1 MQGKRRFVQC
11 TEVRRCHVQA
21 RQCWAGGRKCGRNVQ
36 AVYVARCFLLPSGHW
51 PTSWVIPPLL
61 AVARSGAKR
70 PSPVSS
76 LA

>member
-1 MQGKRRFVQC
+1 MHSQTAAAAWPAYCRP
-11 TEVRRCHVQA
+11 
-21 RQCWAGGRKCGRNVQ
+21 AGGVRIVDATLIAAPSSTKN
-36 AVYVARCFLLPSGHW
+36 ADHARAPE
-51 PTSWVIPPLL
+51 VIPPLL